1 MSKALHGYC
10 SDNAAESR
18 KSCHAGAEP
27 DQATGREQQQKK
39 KQAAAEKWGAQ
50 LRLFQLAA
58 IDQTERLWQV
68 KLMMSTLLVTIS
80 VSSM

>member
-1 MSKALHGYC
+1 MLKPLHGYC
-10 SDNAAESR
+10 SDNNAAESR

-27 DQATGREQQQKK
+27 DQATGREQQRKK

-58 IDQTERLWQV
+58 VDQTERLWQV
-68 KLMMSTLLVTIS
+68 KMVMSTQIWTSS
-80 VSSM
+80 V